1 MLPFIRPLGFLM
13 LQETVRFA
21 RRLRPA
27 ASCRSRRRRAV
38 SGIALAWLLA
48 SAIGHAADYASLSQV
63 ESATETRDYSQQ
75 VRDKK
80 FGEAEQAYL
89 TGTLLPQLA
98 KEANRP
104 TIGRTRQR
112 IRELAVRD
120 AAPETFPRI
129 NAVFRDEMTRL
140 AKDADVEP
148 VLRINAVLLI
158 GELVGPDGKPWP
170 DAAAGLA
177 AVAADKAA
185 PAALR
190 IAAMTGLTRHLAA
203 AEGPAAPAA
212 AAAAPVVIDLIKM
225 RPEGNPVAA
234 DWLVAR
240 AIEMTA
246 AIPPSPDLAAGLAAI
261 LTNETASVD
270 LRVRAAA
277 ALGKLSSPDAGI
289 DAAGLIGQIRSL
301 AIAAIKADLAA
312 AEDRRFARKLGSP
325 ESIAGGMAGEGG
337 FGLAPPPRGLVESGG
352 GMFGGQF
359 GGGQFG
365 GGEFGGPE
373 AGMEP
378 VDADAVPTLACRRD
392 AWRLFLLA
400 EAIRPARSG
409 PGLAGLL
416 EGDTAT
422 AAADLATALRTAA
435 LDLDAK
441 PDEATLTTS
450 LAAIEATAAGGKAAP
465 AAGRPADGAKPPAG
479 GQTPPATPFDQP
491 APSPF

>member
-1 MLPFIRPLGFLM
+1 M
-13 LQETVRFA
+13 LQAIVLLA
-21 RRLRPA
+21 RRPRPA
-27 ASCRSRRRRAV
+27 ASCRSRRRGAV
-38 SGIALAWLLA
+38 SAITLAWVLA
-48 SAIGHAADYASLSQV
+48 ATLGQAADYASLSQV

-80 FGEAEQAYL
+80 FAEAEQAYL
-89 TGTLLPQLA
+89 TGILLPQLA

-104 TIGRTRQR
+104 AIGRTRQR

-120 AAPETFPRI
+120 AAPETFARI
-129 NAVFRDEMTRL
+129 NAVLRDEMSRL
-140 AKDADVEP
+140 SKDADAEP

-190 IAAMTGLTRHLAA
+190 IAAVTGLARHLAA
-203 AEGPAAPAA
+203 AEGTAAPAA
-212 AAAAPVVIDLIKM
+212 AAAAPVVVDLIRT
-225 RPEGNPVAA
+225 RPEGDPVAA

-246 AIPPSPDLAAGLAAI
+246 AVPPSPDLAAGLAAI

-325 ESIAGGMAGEGG
+325 ESMAGGMAGEGG
-337 FGLAPPPRGLVESGG
+337 FGLAPPPRGLAESGG

-359 GGGQFG
+359 GGQFG

-373 AGMEP
+373 AGLEP
-378 VDADAVPTLACRRD
+378 VDEDAVPTLACRRD

-416 EGDTAT
+416 EGDAAT

-450 LAAIEATAAGGKAAP
+450 LAALEATAAGGKTAP
-465 AAGRPADGAKPPAG
+465 ATGRPADGAEPPAG
-479 GQTPPATPFDQP
+479 GQTPPASPFDQP